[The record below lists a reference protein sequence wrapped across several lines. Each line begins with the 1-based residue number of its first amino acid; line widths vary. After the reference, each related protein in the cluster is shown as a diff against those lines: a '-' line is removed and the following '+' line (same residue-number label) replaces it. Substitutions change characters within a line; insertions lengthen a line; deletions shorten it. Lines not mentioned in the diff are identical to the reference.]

1 MFEKNKERYL
11 RGWIRIDQLRKYV
24 ELNVITLEE
33 FTLICGEEYVA

>member
-1 MFEKNKERYL
+1 M
-11 RGWIRIDQLRKYV
+11 GWIRIDQLRKYV

>member
-1 MFEKNKERYL
+1 MFEKIKERYL